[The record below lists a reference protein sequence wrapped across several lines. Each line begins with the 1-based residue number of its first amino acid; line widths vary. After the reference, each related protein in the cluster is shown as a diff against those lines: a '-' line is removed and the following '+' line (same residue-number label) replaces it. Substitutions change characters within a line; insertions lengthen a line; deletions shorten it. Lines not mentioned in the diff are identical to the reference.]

1 MDEYII
7 DLSGIRNLYELHE
20 YFKKVFPL
28 PDYYGMNMDA
38 LWDCLYLW
46 FMRPTRITL
55 KNEASAPKEL
65 SESVEIL
72 HQLLLD
78 LDEKDP
84 HVEVC
89 FE

>member
-7 DLSGIRNLYELHE
+7 DLSGIRNLYELHQ
-20 YFKKVFPL
+20 YFKEVFPL

-38 LWDCLYLW
+38 LWDCLYYG
-46 FMRPTRITL
+46 FSNPTRITL
-55 KNEASAPKEL
+55 KNEASVPKEL
-65 SESVEIL
+65 SESVGIL
-72 HQLLLD
+72 HRLLVD

-84 HVEVC
+84 YVEAC